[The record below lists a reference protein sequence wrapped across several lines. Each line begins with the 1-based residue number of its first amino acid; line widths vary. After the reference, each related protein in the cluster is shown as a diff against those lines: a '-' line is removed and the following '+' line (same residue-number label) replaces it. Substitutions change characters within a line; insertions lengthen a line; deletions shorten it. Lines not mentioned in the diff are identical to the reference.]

1 MKDFS
6 NHFRQLVEIEL
17 PDESRILVPRG
28 GLDMMILATWRLASD
43 AFCASKRSRMV
54 RIVITEQA
62 LKDYAR
68 GADELRV
75 TSDDRFKLWLRKQL
89 GGFDP
94 HHDAPL
100 GVEPPPVT
108 WTVSTFELN
117 GST

>member
-17 PDESRILVPRG
+17 PGESRILVPRG
-28 GLDMMILATWRLASD
+28 GQDMMMLATWKLEKD
-43 AFCASKRSRMV
+43 AFRASKRSRMV
-54 RIVITEQA
+54 RIVITEEA

-68 GADELRV
+68 GADDLRV

-89 GGFDP
+89 NGFDP
-94 HHDAPL
+94 NHDSPL
-100 GVEPPPVT
+100 GVDPPPVT
-108 WTVSTFELN
+108 WTLNTFELN